1 MTQKTASQP
10 AEALLDRVARI
21 VVKEG
26 VTLGNLGESDR
37 SLALAWVWAGLPADA
52 VMHEPGVNGHL
63 KQALQGAARCLDT
76 DHVELRR
83 WLVDGGWLAR
93 DGYGRSYQRVA
104 AAALPEHQTALGR
117 ALDGVDT
124 VGFVERLRLERD
136 AARHARHAAWQAA
149 CQTRSQAAA

>member
-1 MTQKTASQP
+1 MKQKPASQTETP
-10 AEALLDRVARI
+10 MDRLARL

-37 SLALAWVWAGLPADA
+37 SLALAWVWAGLPAGTVTD
-52 VMHEPGVNGHL
+52 EPGVNAQL

-93 DGYGRSYQRVA
+93 DGYGRSYQRVVA
-104 AAALPEHQTALGR
+104 TALPEHQTALG
-117 ALDGVDT
+117 LTLEGVDT
-124 VGFVERLRLERD
+124 AGFVERLLLERD
-136 AARHARHAAWQAA
+136 ATRQARHQAWLGS
-149 CQTRSQAAA
+149 RQAAA

>member
-1 MTQKTASQP
+1 MAQKSASDP
-10 AEALLDRVARI
+10 SELMDRVARL

-52 VMHEPGVNGHL
+52 VLDEPGVNARL
-63 KQALQGAARCLDT
+63 EQALQGAARCLNT

-83 WLVDGGWLAR
+83 WLVDGGWLCR

-104 AAALPEHQTALGR
+104 AAALPEHQMALGM

-124 VGFVERLRLERD
+124 VACVERLLLERG
-136 AARHARHAAWQAA
+136 AARQARHAAWQAA

>member
-1 MTQKTASQP
+1 M
-10 AEALLDRVARI
+10 DRVARL

-37 SLALAWVWAGLPADA
+37 SLALAWVWVGLPADT
-52 VMHEPGVNGHL
+52 VTDEPGVNAQL
-63 KQALQGAARCLDT
+63 KQALQGPASCLDT

-104 AAALPEHQTALGR
+104 ADELPAHQTALGQ
-117 ALDGVDT
+117 ALDGTDT
-124 VGFVERLRLERD
+124 AAMVERLRLERV
-136 AARHARHAAWQAA
+136 AARQARHEAWQAS
-149 CQTRSQAAA
+149 RQAAA